1 MLPVKAY
8 VLEEA
13 YMRYAVVLFFA
24 AIAWAQDDDAAW
36 QTHSIVRAG
45 RVLFDLGEY
54 EGAVAQFREA
64 LKKDDRLGDAWYALG
79 IAYGRLGRVAEKI
92 QAFEAAVKVSP
103 LSADA
108 HYQLGLAYILNRS
121 RTRALLEA
129 DRLGQIDPQRAAT
142 LRTLASA
149 IIVDFHS
156 ADLPTAVSLPGD
168 PLGASRL
175 AR

>member
-1 MLPVKAY
+1 
-8 VLEEA
+8 
-13 YMRYAVVLFFA
+13 MRYAVVLFFA
-24 AIAWAQDDDAAW
+24 TIAWAQDDDAAW
-36 QTHSIVRAG
+36 HAQSIVRAG

-54 EGAVAQFREA
+54 EGAAAQFREA
-64 LKKDDRLGDAWYALG
+64 LKKDDRMGDAWYALG
-79 IAYGRLGRVAEKI
+79 ITYGRLGRVAEKI

-108 HYQLGLAYILNRS
+108 HYQLGLAYILNRW

-149 IIVDFHS
+149 IIVDFRGVE
-156 ADLPTAVSLPGD
+156 LPAAISLPD
-168 PLGASRL
+168 DSLGASRL
-175 AR
+175 AQ